1 MAYFQLAAF
10 LLPFIFAGADFLV
23 LVYMLPGLVDEFCD
37 VFGKTQ
43 PPKIRVKNRGIGVTR
58 DTKLVA

>member
-37 VFGKTQ
+37 TFGRPQ
-43 PPKIRVKNRGIGVTR
+43 PPRNRVTDRGIGVTK